1 MIASHKRL
9 AEQLLLPL
17 LASHSWHHASA
28 SPTYSYQQ
36 PVANAQ
42 HSKGAVA
49 SESRICSQI
58 GVDLMRRGGN
68 AADAMVGTN
77 LCVGV
82 VSMYHSG
89 IGGGGFMLV
98 RGADGSHEVIDYRET
113 APAAASEDM
122 YRDNVAGSV
131 YGGLSVGIPG
141 ELRGLEYLHSK
152 YGSLP
157 WRAVVNPSVKVARDG
172 FPVTEDLVRYMAQA
186 LKTSPTNF
194 LVDDPAWAEDFAP
207 NGTLLKLGDT
217 ITRKRYAKTLEK
229 IGRHGADAFYKGE
242 IAESIISLIR
252 ATNGTMTLADLA
264 SYGVATPPAVS
275 VEYRGYRVW
284 STPSPTSGAVCLSI
298 LKTMEQY
305 PRADLLAD
313 ANLTTHR
320 FGEALRFGYAA
331 RSRLGDPAFV
341 PDAAALERRLLTGSF
356 AASTRRRI
364 LDGATQPVEAYGP
377 GAEPST
383 RHDHHYYANPGHGTS
398 HIVTADSSGLAV
410 TSTTT
415 VSLLFDAHL
424 MTPDTGIV
432 LNDEMNDFSI
442 PGVRNEFGFEPSP
455 SNYVRPGKRPLSS
468 IAPLIAEHASN
479 GSLVLAVGAAG
490 GSRILSSACQVAW
503 RVLEPGVLAGG
514 RSEEEGAAAAAD
526 DDDLVRAVARPRMHD
541 QLMPNTVTFEY
552 PFDNATVAS
561 MAARGHNVTWVGPIY
576 SAVQGIQRLWDGTL
590 LPASEVRQKNSGG
603 LSI

>member
-1 MIASHKRL
+1 MPSHKRL

-17 LASHSWHHASA
+17 LAASHSWNHASA
-28 SPTYSYQQ
+28 SPTYSYQE
-36 PVANAQ
+36 PVAEA
-42 HSKGAVA
+42 HHSRSSKGAVA

-141 ELRGLEYLHSK
+141 ELRGLEYLHNK

-157 WRAVVNPSVKVARDG
+157 WRAVVNPAVKVARDG

-186 LKTSPTNF
+186 LRTSPTNF

-217 ITRKRYAKTLEK
+217 ITRKRYANTLEK
-229 IGRHGADAFYKGE
+229 IGRHGADVFYKGE

-264 SYGVATPPAVS
+264 SYSVTTPPAVS
-275 VEYRGYRVW
+275 VGYRGYRVW

-341 PDAAALERRLLTGSF
+341 PGVAALERRMLTGSF
-356 AASTRRRI
+356 AAATRRRI

-377 GAEPST
+377 DTEASN
-383 RHDHHYYANPGHGTS
+383 HHHHHQYYANPGHGTS
-398 HIVTADSSGLAV
+398 HMVTADSSGLAV

-415 VSLLFDAHL
+415 VNLLFGAHL
-424 MTPDTGIV
+424 MTPDTGVV

-442 PGVRNEFGFEPSP
+442 PNARNEFGFEPSP

-503 RVLEPGVLAGG
+503 RVLEPGVLVQGSAGD
-514 RSEEEGAAAAAD
+514 EEGAG
-526 DDDLVRAVARPRMHD
+526 DLVRAVAHPRMHD

-552 PFDNATVAS
+552 PFDNVTVAS

-603 LSI
+603 LGI